1 MKEKLDKI
9 IIGFVF
15 GILMPL
21 LFGYLFLIK
30 SYTGDLSIGELLSV
44 MSQNSLV
51 IKILFVASLPD
62 MGAAFLLNTLEMWRA
77 CRGMFAA
84 LGVYILICG
93 TFLIINPI

>member
-9 IIGFVF
+9 LFGIIIGL
-15 GILMPL
+15 IMPL
-21 LFGYLFLIK
+21 LFGYLFLIS
-30 SYTGDLSIGELLSV
+30 SYTGNLTIGELLTV

-51 IKILFVASLPD
+51 IKLLFVAALPD

-84 LGVYILICG
+84 LGVYIMICG
-93 TFLIINPI
+93 TFLIINSI

>member
-9 IIGFVF
+9 IF
-15 GILMPL
+15 GIILGIIIPL
-21 LFGYLFLIK
+21 LFGYFFLTN
-30 SYTGDLSIGELLSV
+30 SYKGDLSITELLSV

-51 IKILFVASLPD
+51 IKLLFVAVLPD

-84 LGVYILICG
+84 LGIFILICG
-93 TFLIINPI
+93 TFLIINSI